1 MNAESKK
8 NLLLEELGRIAA
20 FKFLPDK
27 FDNLDVCMF
36 GGGNRPFCISGTAVV
51 L

>member
-36 GGGNRPFCISGTAVV
+36 GGGQ
-51 L
+51 